1 MKLDLLAIAAHPD
14 DVELTCG
21 GTLLVAAEQGYKTGI
36 LDLTAG
42 EMGTRGTPET
52 RLKEAARAARILRV
66 THRENLRLP
75 DAHLEASMDYKLA
88 VARRIRALRP
98 HTVILPY
105 WEGRH
110 PDHYVAARL
119 GYEGCFLAGLK
130 QLPIEGEA
138 FRPFKVIYSTVY
150 FKEARPTFVVD
161 ISRYFK
167 RRYRAILAYNSQFR
181 PTVKDKKSKVDI
193 PLDRLHQ
200 EVNLIARYYGNL
212 AGVEYAEPFLVKEV
226 MQIEDIVALPVR
238 SI

>member
-21 GTLLVAAEQGYKTGI
+21 GTLLKAASKGYKTGI
-36 LDLTAG
+36 LDLSAG

-52 RLKEAARAARILRV
+52 RSKEAAKAARILRV
-66 THRENLRLP
+66 AHRENLGLP
-75 DAHLEASMDYKLA
+75 DAHLEVNKDSKLA
-88 VARRIRALRP
+88 VARRIRALQPRA
-98 HTVILPY
+98 VILPY

-110 PDHYVAARL
+110 PDHYTAARL

-138 FRPFKVIYSTVY
+138 FRPFKILYSTIYYREV
-150 FKEARPTFVVD
+150 RPTFVVD
-161 ISRYFK
+161 ISPYFE
-167 RRYRAILAYNSQFR
+167 RRYRAILAYHSQFR
-181 PTVKDKKSKVDI
+181 PKAKDKKLKVDI

-200 EVNLIARYYGNL
+200 EVNLIARYYGHL

-226 MQIEDIVALPVR
+226 MQVEDVVTLPVR

>member
-52 RLKEAARAARILRV
+52 RLKESVKAGRILRV
-66 THRENLRLP
+66 AHRENLRLP
-75 DAHLEASMDYKLA
+75 DAQLEVTTEYKLA
-88 VARRIRALRP
+88 VARRIRALKP
-98 HTVILPY
+98 KTVILPY
-105 WEGRH
+105 WDGRH
-110 PDHYVAARL
+110 PDHYTAARL

-138 FRPFKVIYSTVY
+138 FRPFKILYSTVY
-150 FKEARPTFVVD
+150 YRQVRPTFVVD
-161 ISRYFK
+161 ISRHFK
-167 RRYRAILAYNSQFR
+167 RRYQAILAYHSQFQ
-181 PTVKDKKSKVDI
+181 PSVKQKKSKVDI

-200 EVNLIARYYGNL
+200 EVNLIARYYGHL

-226 MQIEDIVALPVR
+226 MQVEDVVKMPVR
-238 SI
+238 SV

>member
-1 MKLDLLAIAAHPD
+1 MRLDLLAIAAHPD

-21 GTLLVAAEQGYKTGI
+21 GTLLKAVTQGYTTGI
-36 LDLTAG
+36 MDLTAG

-52 RLKEAARAARILRV
+52 RLKEAAKAARILRV
-66 THRENLRLP
+66 THRENLGLP
-75 DAHLEASMDYKLA
+75 DARLEVNEEYKLA
-88 VARRIRALRP
+88 IARRIRALKPR
-98 HTVILPY
+98 TVILPY

-110 PDHYVAARL
+110 PDHYNCARL

-138 FRPFKVIYSTVY
+138 FRPFKILYSTAYYREV
-150 FKEARPTFVVD
+150 RPTFVVD
-161 ISRYFK
+161 ISPYFE

-181 PTVKDKKSKVDI
+181 PKSSDRKSKVDI

-200 EVNLIARYYGNL
+200 EVNLIARYYGQM

-226 MQIEDIVALPVR
+226 MQVEDVVTLPVR
-238 SI
+238 SV

>member
-1 MKLDLLAIAAHPD
+1 MNLDLLAIAAHPD

-21 GTLLVAAEQGYKTGI
+21 GTLLQAAQRGYKTGI

-42 EMGTRGTPET
+42 EMGSRGTPET
-52 RLKEAARAARILRV
+52 RLKEAAKAARILRV

-75 DAHLEASMDYKLA
+75 DAHLEVSTEFKLA
-88 VARRIRALRP
+88 VARRIRALKP

-110 PDHYVAARL
+110 PDHYMAARL

-130 QLPIEGEA
+130 QLPMDGQP
-138 FRPFKVIYSTVY
+138 FRPFKILYSTVY
-150 FKEARPTFVVD
+150 YREVRPTFVVD
-161 ISRYFK
+161 ISRQFDK
-167 RRYRAILAYNSQFR
+167 RYRAILAYGSQFR
-181 PTVKDKKSKVDI
+181 PKSKDKKSKVDI

-200 EVNLIARYYGNL
+200 EVNLIARYYGQM
-212 AGVEYAEPFLVKEV
+212 AGVQYAEPFLVKEV
-226 MQIEDIVALPVR
+226 MQVEDVMKLPVR